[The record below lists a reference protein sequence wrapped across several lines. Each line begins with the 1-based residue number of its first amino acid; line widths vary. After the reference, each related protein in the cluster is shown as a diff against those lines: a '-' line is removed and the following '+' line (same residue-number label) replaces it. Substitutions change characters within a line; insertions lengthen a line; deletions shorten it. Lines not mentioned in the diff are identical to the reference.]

1 MIFIYYC
8 ASYFRCSAVV
18 LPYAATCGTHPVIGN
33 FHPLHKSSVSNPPPQ
48 QKLFRFRQSIA
59 SPIQFFMKLEL
70 INYCHTNLKNLE
82 KEFRKYFK
90 ATEDYT
96 TIYKLLR
103 VMKCKL
109 FGFRTVV
116 SNYYDVFFTN
126 RYHTMLYR
134 ETEIHL
140 SDIPEFVVFLIKRF
154 CDTLMPILT
163 HNFRLLDFIEE
174 NYNLEFYSATVLCHF
189 ILTDHVFRLSGLIL
203 LNLRKALCFNLFKL
217 NKIIILIMFF
227 TAGLP
232 FRMTEVLGLQ
242 FNDTKR
248 NIFFRGGKMVCTYTY
263 NKTDNI
269 TNSTKLISRGYSIIV
284 SKIVFFYINYVRYYE
299 LRLIEQLKQNE
310 KKQREMG
317 EATRKMYQ
325 IFIC

>member
-1 MIFIYYC
+1 
-8 ASYFRCSAVV
+8 
-18 LPYAATCGTHPVIGN
+18 
-33 FHPLHKSSVSNPPPQ
+33 
-48 QKLFRFRQSIA
+48 
-59 SPIQFFMKLEL
+59 
-70 INYCHTNLKNLE
+70 
-82 KEFRKYFK
+82 
-90 ATEDYT
+90 
-96 TIYKLLR
+96 
-103 VMKCKL
+103 
-109 FGFRTVV
+109 
-116 SNYYDVFFTN
+116 
-126 RYHTMLYR
+126 MLYR

-248 NIFFRGGKMVCTYTY
+248 NIVFCGGTILCTYTY
-263 NKTDNI
+263 NKLI
-269 TNSTKLISRGYSIIV
+269 TLPIARSLYQEDILLLFQRSY
-284 SKIVFFYINYVRYYE
+284 FF
-299 LRLIEQLKQNE
+299 
-310 KKQREMG
+310 
-317 EATRKMYQ
+317 T
-325 IFIC
+325 

>member
-1 MIFIYYC
+1 MQRSGTSVC
-8 ASYFRCSAVV
+8 GNLRHASSHREFSPTTQVFR
-18 LPYAATCGTHPVIGN
+18 LQ
-33 FHPLHKSSVSNPPPQ
+33 PPPK

-248 NIFFRGGKMVCTYTY
+248 NIVFCGGTILCTYTY
-263 NKTDNI
+263 NKLI
-269 TNSTKLISRGYSIIV
+269 TLPIARSLYQEDILLLFQRSY
-284 SKIVFFYINYVRYYE
+284 FF
-299 LRLIEQLKQNE
+299 
-310 KKQREMG
+310 
-317 EATRKMYQ
+317 T
-325 IFIC
+325 